1 MSWRMIIEV
10 RRKMMSLMST
20 WKSVTR
26 KPFEDMALTSDS
38 DDSEETAD
46 RKREDLAGLEINLD
60 AFDVF
65 MCT

>member
-10 RRKMMSLMST
+10 RSQMMSLMST

-46 RKREDLAGLEINLD
+46 RKREELTELENDLD
-60 AFDVF
+60 AY
-65 MCT
+65 

>member
-1 MSWRMIIEV
+1 
-10 RRKMMSLMST
+10 MSLMST